1 MKAIFALACSMI
13 LLSGCSMFG
22 GERSACEVFTPASV
36 ELPSNQND
44 QRVQTNATGDPTRG
58 GNNSQDCGSH

>member
-1 MKAIFALACSMI
+1 MKPLFALACSMM

-22 GERSACEVFTPASV
+22 GERSACEVFTPAPV
-36 ELPSNQND
+36 DLPSNQND

-58 GNNSQDCGSH
+58 SNNLQNCGSH